1 MAKKDDAVRYDA
13 ETLLKSKRFADYR
26 DVLTVTMEKGK
37 SYSIR
42 EAEKLIS
49 DFLKRKV

>member
-1 MAKKDDAVRYDA
+1 MSKKDEVRYEA
-13 ETLLKSKRFADYR
+13 EALIKSKRFADYR
-26 DVLTVTMEKGK
+26 DILTVMMDKKK

>member
-1 MAKKDDAVRYDA
+1 MAKKDETRYEA
-13 ETLLKSKRFADYR
+13 EALIMSKRFADYR
-26 DVLTVTMEKGK
+26 DILTVMMDKKKT
-37 SYSIR
+37 YSIR

>member
-1 MAKKDDAVRYDA
+1 MAKTETVRYDV
-13 ETLLKSKRFADYR
+13 ETLVKSKRFADYK
-26 DVLTVTMEKGK
+26 DILNATMNKDK
-37 SYSIR
+37 LYSIK

>member
-1 MAKKDDAVRYDA
+1 MAKKDEVRFEA
-13 ETLLKSKRFADYR
+13 EALIKSERFADYR
-26 DVLTVTMEKGK
+26 DVLTVTMDKK
-37 SYSIR
+37 KTYSIR

>member
-1 MAKKDDAVRYDA
+1 MAKKDEVRFEA
-13 ETLLKSKRFADYR
+13 EALIKSERFADYR
-26 DVLTVTMEKGK
+26 DILTMKMDKAKT
-37 SYSIR
+37 YSIR

>member
-1 MAKKDDAVRYDA
+1 MARKDETRYDA
-13 ETLLKSKRFADYR
+13 ETLLRSKRFADYR
-26 DVLTVTMEKGK
+26 DILTVMMDKNK